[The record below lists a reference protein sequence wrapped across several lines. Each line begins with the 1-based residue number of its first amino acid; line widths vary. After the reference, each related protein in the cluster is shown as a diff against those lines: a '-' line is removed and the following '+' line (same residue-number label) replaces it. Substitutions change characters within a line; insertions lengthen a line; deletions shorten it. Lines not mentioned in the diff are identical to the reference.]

1 MSQLEAVER
10 LEKRLETAD
19 LNVMLHKSEIQHTM
33 HLKTENV
40 KMRYEVLCVFLCS
53 AKQSVI
59 ISNVISMNTGL
70 RPLFILPQAFAQ
82 EVKIIETFSVVFFY
96 SL

>member
-33 HLKTENV
+33 HLKAENV
-40 KMRYEVLCVFLCS
+40 KMRHEVLCVFLVLGQMHDEC
-53 AKQSVI
+53 
-59 ISNVISMNTGL
+59 L
-70 RPLFILPQAFAQ
+70 ILSSHVWGRAGVCVRTCMCVCA
-82 EVKIIETFSVVFFY
+82 EHGVNGHA
-96 SL
+96 

>member
-53 AKQSVI
+53 AKCMMSACYCQVTCGSVRACAC
-59 ISNVISMNTGL
+59 VCVCVRLSM
-70 RPLFILPQAFAQ
+70 A
-82 EVKIIETFSVVFFY
+82 
-96 SL
+96 